1 MGIAPDQLVFP
12 AVVSCPLC
20 QKNTLHLFDDASTNG
35 IWLHCNACLA
45 HGDIIT
51 FGAALWNTSPDVVIA
66 RFIELNAINAAE
78 KDNAVNEYARTG
90 ERFEKFEQFWFDAEA
105 QIWGHHDDVIACR
118 LRELGVYPEINAAG
132 LVGVAYKE
140 QIDTLQRFVRRP
152 LISPIRENGASLV
165 FPHYDLPGRLT
176 GFLIVQYDDQF
187 TAKQNFIAVSQYKR
201 NRPEAGYFLLRT
213 ALSPAGELLKSTQFI
228 VDDPMWALS
237 MQCEMLR
244 RGLSLLPLMSSYTGV
259 EANSWGGSW
268 CAFTPVPRI
277 FQSHAASPEL
287 ISRAANA
294 RGYVTIATQNQR
306 VQKRL
311 ATNAMS
317 RLVSL
322 RKNAETWQTRLTS
335 TLGQM
340 NEIAA
345 HSFATRLTIA
355 AEKLVPFLNKISTNF
370 SPGFSDRVLTHV
382 KTSKNITPDVSK
394 PWQRTVIP
402 KSDGWWSVTNHHI
415 CDASIVISKVTQSDD
430 GEKTYTGI
438 IHLNGEEIPFADN
451 AAKIERAGLLTY
463 AAGVVAGH
471 KKVMLYDSRWNSRSH
486 LIAISLSRPE
496 LVCVSNRLGWD
507 NRANTFRFANYELS
521 VDGTPSAPT
530 QPSEKNKHVV
540 FPEPV
545 AVAPPA
551 IRQFL
556 TPSPENAFI
565 WTVVAAITA
574 DLIDPILRRDS
585 AATGLTGDSFL
596 TAVQIAAV
604 LGCSHQRIDILRRAN
619 ACATVY
625 ERTAALE
632 WPTTI
637 ASVFDAT
644 SLSPVVPRCHNRA
657 ILAHLSSQTAS
668 VAPTYGWQII
678 SGTANPATDFTPLA
692 YVLPAYIQRTLRQR
706 MRVSLTNP
714 VTTLA
719 VLADMHAWLTETY
732 GAAFQFEYANNHLIT
747 QNAADI
753 AFFTELTTA
762 VQHGDLAVLPRARNI
777 GQPGNYIVRKKTH
790 WWLNQR
796 AIDRYFYDRKAIAPN
811 WLWLVKLLAQRGVL
825 GGEEAVRNLPGI
837 LVDSSW
843 CDQYLLPATD
853 LAREI
858 G

>member
-1 MGIAPDQLVFP
+1 
-12 AVVSCPLC
+12 
-20 QKNTLHLFDDASTNG
+20 
-35 IWLHCNACLA
+35 
-45 HGDIIT
+45 
-51 FGAALWNTSPDVVIA
+51 
-66 RFIELNAINAAE
+66 
-78 KDNAVNEYARTG
+78 
-90 ERFEKFEQFWFDAEA
+90 
-105 QIWGHHDDVIACR
+105 
-118 LRELGVYPEINAAG
+118 
-132 LVGVAYKE
+132 
-140 QIDTLQRFVRRP
+140 
-152 LISPIRENGASLV
+152 
-165 FPHYDLPGRLT
+165 
-176 GFLIVQYDDQF
+176 
-187 TAKQNFIAVSQYKR
+187 
-201 NRPEAGYFLLRT
+201 
-213 ALSPAGELLKSTQFI
+213 
-228 VDDPMWALS
+228 
-237 MQCEMLR
+237 
-244 RGLSLLPLMSSYTGV
+244 
-259 EANSWGGSW
+259 
-268 CAFTPVPRI
+268 
-277 FQSHAASPEL
+277 
-287 ISRAANA
+287 
-294 RGYVTIATQNQR
+294 
-306 VQKRL
+306 
-311 ATNAMS
+311 MS

-507 NRANTFRFANYELS
+507 NRANTFRFANYELA

-619 ACATVY
+619 ACAAVY
-625 ERTAALE
+625 ERTTALE

-644 SLSPVVPRCHNRA
+644 SLSPIVPR
-657 ILAHLSSQTAS
+657 
-668 VAPTYGWQII
+668 
-678 SGTANPATDFTPLA
+678 
-692 YVLPAYIQRTLRQR
+692 
-706 MRVSLTNP
+706 
-714 VTTLA
+714 
-719 VLADMHAWLTETY
+719 
-732 GAAFQFEYANNHLIT
+732 
-747 QNAADI
+747 
-753 AFFTELTTA
+753 
-762 VQHGDLAVLPRARNI
+762 
-777 GQPGNYIVRKKTH
+777 
-790 WWLNQR
+790 
-796 AIDRYFYDRKAIAPN
+796 
-811 WLWLVKLLAQRGVL
+811 
-825 GGEEAVRNLPGI
+825 
-837 LVDSSW
+837 
-843 CDQYLLPATD
+843 
-853 LAREI
+853 
-858 G
+858 